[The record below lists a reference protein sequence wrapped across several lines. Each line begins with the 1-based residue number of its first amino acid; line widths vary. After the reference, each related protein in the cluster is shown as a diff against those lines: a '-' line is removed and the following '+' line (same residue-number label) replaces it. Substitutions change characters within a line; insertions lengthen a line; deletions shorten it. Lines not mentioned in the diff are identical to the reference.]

1 MCLFIYL
8 FIVFADF
15 TGGPEIFIWP
25 EDSCS
30 LSDEGQFHTNSIF
43 QIVDKQTNKKTR
55 AAIPWLWTLFETL
68 RKPWDC
74 KLRQRPL
81 CAFLL
86 FLQPRAAA
94 DTVHTCQPAG
104 RRVSRWVGL
113 APVLT
118 GGWKTRKKKNP
129 FTTPALSPQFELVAL
144 FFFFFPQRQSFNLWP
159 DTRMCHRADSS
170 LSSLR
175 TCWSDSIDVSLQRR
189 RYGRLWSRSGAI
201 NQRWVTRVFTC
212 TFLRHIHFFFF
223 LLFSKMTDCGSTL
236 ERQNIKK
243 TSAWWFEQIRD

>member
-25 EDSCS
+25 EDSCW

-55 AAIPWLWTLFETL
+55 PAIPWLWTLFETL

-118 GGWKTRKKKNP
+118 GGWKTRKKNS
-129 FTTPALSPQFELVAL
+129 FHNSGLISTVWVGGSIL
-144 FFFFFPQRQSFNLWP
+144 FFF
-159 DTRMCHRADSS
+159 
-170 LSSLR
+170 
-175 TCWSDSIDVSLQRR
+175 
-189 RYGRLWSRSGAI
+189 
-201 NQRWVTRVFTC
+201 
-212 TFLRHIHFFFF
+212 
-223 LLFSKMTDCGSTL
+223 
-236 ERQNIKK
+236 
-243 TSAWWFEQIRD
+243 SAASVI